1 MVFNLLKA
9 ATIALVS
16 LVLGLPLAAATFEEV
31 SASASAA
38 RIANDVP
45 RAIDLYRQAV
55 QMNQQWKEGWWYLGS
70 LLYDT
75 DQYAPARDAL
85 AQLVKLEPRAT
96 PAWGLL
102 GLSEFQTGD
111 YPAALAHVQRSLA
124 SGGVQGQMDAVLRY
138 HEALLLTRAGQF
150 DTATQK
156 YAAVA
161 RSAAPN
167 PPLLAGIGL
176 AALERAQLPN
186 EIQPG
191 DQDVVMAAGKVA
203 FSILAQDYAKA
214 GEGFADLLTR
224 FPNSPGVHLL
234 YGSYLLANAPE
245 HAIDEFKKEL
255 NIAPSDA
262 RAAAMLAWALLN
274 RREAVSALPYAKTAA
289 TAAPGSATAQ
299 YAFGRALAEN
309 GDVESGI
316 EHLKTADKLNPSN
329 LETHLALASAYSK
342 AGRTELARQ
351 ERARAM
357 ELAGRN
363 AVVAQ

>member
-1 MVFNLLKA
+1 VVFNLLKA

-16 LVLGLPLAAATFEEV
+16 LVLGLPLAAATFEEL

-167 PPLLAGIGL
+167 PPLLAGVGL
-176 AALERAQLPN
+176 
-186 EIQPG
+186 
-191 DQDVVMAAGKVA
+191 AAGKVA
-203 FSILAQDYAKA
+203 LSILAQDYAKA

-274 RREAVSALPYAKTAA
+274 RREAASALPYAKTAA